1 LRYLSTRGQ
10 APVLD
15 FEGVLLDGLAP
26 DGGLYVPETWPRL
39 TPEFLQECLAQEARG
54 LSYADV
60 AVRVMQPFVGD
71 ALDAGDFRKI
81 VNDAYQAFDHPDVAP
96 LRPLGR
102 ELGGILGP
110 SHYLLELFHGPTLAF
125 KDIALQ
131 LLARLFDHVLA
142 RRNQRMTVL
151 GATSGD
157 TGAAAISAIR
167 GRAAID
173 IFILHPKDR
182 VSAVQRRQMTTVAD
196 KNVRNIAIEG
206 TFDDCQAL
214 VKAAFQDKSM
224 RQKYNLGAINS
235 INWARVMAQIVYYVT
250 AWVAVNR
257 GAKSPGPVIFSV
269 PSGNFG
275 DAYAG
280 FAAAKMGLPVAK
292 LIVATNVNDILAR
305 FFTTGAYRLGQVQPT
320 FSPAMDIQVAS
331 NFERLLF
338 DLTGRSSEKLL
349 RLMSELEK
357 SGGFQIEPAALA
369 QAQALFKGE
378 RVDEAQTLAAIAD
391 CFRSHGVVLDPH
403 TAVAYAAAVRNLD
416 AGAPVVTLATA
427 HPAKFAPAV
436 SKALGR
442 EPEMPQTLEAVL
454 SLEERYVILPNDF
467 DALRH
472 YIGAEIGF

>member
-1 LRYLSTRGQ
+1 MRYLSTRGQ

-26 DGGLYVPETWPRL
+26 DGGLYVPEVWPRL
-39 TPEFLQECLAQEARG
+39 TPEILQECRG

-60 AVRVMQPFVGD
+60 AVRVMQPFIGD
-71 ALDAGDFRKI
+71 ALDAGDFRRI
-81 VNDAYQAFDHPDVAP
+81 VVESCQAFDHPDVAP
-96 LRPLGR
+96 LRRLGPSH
-102 ELGGILGP
+102 GGPSQGGP

-131 LLARLFDHVLA
+131 LLGRLFDHVLA
-142 RRNQRMTVL
+142 RRNRRMTVL

-157 TGAAAISAIR
+157 TGAAAIAACR

-182 VSAVQRRQMTTVAD
+182 VSAVQRRQMTTVVD

-214 VKAAFQDKSM
+214 VKAAFQDQAM
-224 RQKYNLGAINS
+224 RDKYKLGAINS

-250 AWVAVNR
+250 AWATVNR
-257 GAKSPGPVIFSV
+257 GAQQPRPVIFSV

-280 FAAAKMGLPVAK
+280 YAAAKMGLPVAK

-305 FFTTGAYRLGQVQPT
+305 FFATGVYRLGRVQPT

-338 DLTGRSSEKLL
+338 DLTGRSCEKLR
-349 RLMSELEK
+349 RLMCELDS
-357 SGGFQIEPAALA
+357 SGGFQITPEALA
-369 QAQALFKGE
+369 QAQALFKGVQIGRASCRE
-378 RVDEAQTLAAIAD
+378 RV
-391 CFRSHGVVLDPH
+391 
-403 TAVAYAAAVRNLD
+403 
-416 AGAPVVTLATA
+416 
-427 HPAKFAPAV
+427 
-436 SKALGR
+436 
-442 EPEMPQTLEAVL
+442 
-454 SLEERYVILPNDF
+454 
-467 DALRH
+467 
-472 YIGAEIGF
+472 